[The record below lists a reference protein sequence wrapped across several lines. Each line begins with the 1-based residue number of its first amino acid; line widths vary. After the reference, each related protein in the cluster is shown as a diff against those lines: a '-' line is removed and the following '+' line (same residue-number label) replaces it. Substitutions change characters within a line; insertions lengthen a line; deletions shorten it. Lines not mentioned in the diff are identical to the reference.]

1 MQKTPP
7 QPPAPPPAE
16 IKRVSSAEL
25 MDGKREVEISHGGKV
40 YRLRVTQLNKLILT
54 A

>member
-7 QPPAPPPAE
+7 QAPVTPPAAV
-16 IKRVSSAEL
+16 KRVSSAEL
-25 MDGKREVEISHGGKV
+25 MSGQRELEISHEGKI
-40 YRLRVTQLNKLILT
+40 YRLRITQLNKLILT